1 MESESD
7 PLFHL
12 FRIDRNLLDYLPAM
26 KEEKITIRTLIIASD
41 QDLKDISNKLR
52 MKMGDQISFLHIVN
66 EYKQNSSIN
75 SLSYNIVS
83 QPSNSSALSTSSSQS
98 SSTLNSRMQSHVVH
112 QTIINDFDDILST
125 KYAKGSSQFVFIFQ
139 NNE

>member
-41 QDLKDISNKLR
+41 QDLKDISNKLK

>member
-41 QDLKDISNKLR
+41 QDLKDISNKLK

-125 KYAKGSSQFVFIFQ
+125 KYAKGSSQFVFIFSK
-139 NNE
+139 